1 MVGEDDGFVSK
12 GERMEPLRIGIL
24 GAARIAG
31 RAIVE
36 PAKLTGARLVAVA
49 ARDTG
54 RAEAFAAEHGV
65 ERVHAS
71 YQQLL
76 DDPEIEAIYNPL
88 ANGLHGPW
96 NLRALAAGKHVLTEK
111 PSTSNAAEAL
121 EVRDAVHSSGLVFM
135 EAFHYAY
142 HPVMRRLQELVSK
155 GELGDLQTVEATMV
169 MPPPPDEDPRWS
181 LPLAGGAVM
190 DVGCY
195 ALHAQRMFAPY
206 AGGAP
211 QLVSARAGER
221 KRLPGVDE
229 WLNADLEFPNGAT
242 GVVRTS
248 MAAENVEFSLK
259 VVGTRGEAFAPFYV
273 LPQNDDRVIVT
284 TKEDTWVEHLGTRT
298 SYTYQ
303 LEAFAGAV
311 RNGAPLL
318 TDADDALATMELI
331 DACYL
336 AAGMAPRPVSAI

>member
-1 MVGEDDGFVSK
+1 
-12 GERMEPLRIGIL
+12 MEPLRIGIL

-71 YQQLL
+71 YRQLL

-96 NLRALAAGKHVLTEK
+96 NLQAIAAGKHVLTEK
-111 PSTSNAAEAL
+111 PSAANATEAL
-121 EVRDAVHSSGLVFM
+121 QVRDAVRSSGLVFM

-142 HPVMRRLQELVSK
+142 HPVMRRLQELVAK
-155 GELGDLQTVEATMV
+155 GELGDLQHVEATMV
-169 MPPPPDEDPRWS
+169 MPPPPDDDPRWS

-211 QLVSARAGER
+211 KLIGARAGER
-221 KRLPGVDE
+221 KRMPGVDE
-229 WLNADLEFPNGAT
+229 WLNADLEFPSGAT
-242 GVVRTS
+242 GAVRTS
-248 MAAENVEFSLK
+248 MAAEDVEFSLK
-259 VVGTRGEAFAPFYV
+259 VVGTRGEAFAPFFV

-331 DACYL
+331 DACYVS
-336 AAGMAPRPVSAI
+336 AGMEPRPVSTI

>member
-1 MVGEDDGFVSK
+1 
-12 GERMEPLRIGIL
+12 MEPLRIGIL
-24 GAARIAG
+24 GAARISG

-49 ARDTG
+49 ARDAG
-54 RAEAFAAEHGV
+54 RAETFAAEHGI

-71 YQQLL
+71 YQDLL
-76 DDPEIEAIYNPL
+76 DDPEVEAVYNPL

-96 NLRALAAGKHVLTEK
+96 NLKALAAGKHVLTEK
-111 PSTSNAAEAL
+111 PSASNAAEAAQ
-121 EVRDAVHSSGLVFM
+121 VRDAVRSSGLVFM

-142 HPVMRRLQELVSK
+142 HPVMRRLQELLAK
-155 GELGDLQTVEATMV
+155 GELGELQHIEATMV
-169 MPPPPDEDPRWS
+169 MPPPPEDDPRWS

-211 QLVSARAGER
+211 KLVSARAGER

-229 WLNADLEFPNGAT
+229 WLNADLEFPTGAT
-242 GVVRTS
+242 GAVRTS

-259 VVGTRGEAFAPFYV
+259 VIGSRGEAFAPFYV
-273 LPQNDDRVIVT
+273 LPQNDDRVTVT

-303 LEAFAGAV
+303 LEAFAAAI
-311 RNGAPLL
+311 RDGAPVL
-318 TDADDALATMELI
+318 TDAEDALATMELI
-331 DACYL
+331 DACYV
-336 AAGMAPRPVSAI
+336 AAGMTPRPVTAV

>member
-1 MVGEDDGFVSK
+1 
-12 GERMEPLRIGIL
+12 MEPLRIGIL
-24 GAARIAG
+24 GAARISG

-49 ARDTG
+49 ARDAG

-111 PSTSNAAEAL
+111 PSAANATEAL
-121 EVRDAVHSSGLVFM
+121 RVRDAVHSSGLVFM

-142 HPVMRRLQELVSK
+142 HPVMRRLQELIAK
-155 GELGDLQTVEATMV
+155 GELGDLQHVQATMV
-169 MPPPPDEDPRWS
+169 MPPPAENDPRWS

-195 ALHAQRMFAPY
+195 ALHAQRMFAQY

-211 QLVSARAGER
+211 RLLGARAGER
-221 KRLPGVDE
+221 KRMPGVDE
-229 WLNADLEFPNGAT
+229 WLNADLEFPSGAT
-242 GVVRTS
+242 GAVRTS
-248 MAAENVEFSLK
+248 MAAEDVEFSLK
-259 VVGTRGEAFAPFYV
+259 VVGSRGEAFAPFFV

-303 LEAFAGAV
+303 LEAFASAV

-331 DACYL
+331 DACYV
-336 AAGMAPRPVSAI
+336 AAGMEPRPVSAI

>member
-1 MVGEDDGFVSK
+1 
-12 GERMEPLRIGIL
+12 MEPLRIGIL
-24 GAARIAG
+24 GAARISG

-49 ARDTG
+49 ARDAG
-54 RAEAFAAEHGV
+54 RAEVFAAEHGV

-111 PSTSNAAEAL
+111 PSAANATEARQ
-121 EVRDAVHSSGLVFM
+121 VRDAVHSSGLVFM

-142 HPVMRRLQELVSK
+142 HPVMRRLQELIAK
-155 GELGDLQTVEATMV
+155 GELGDLQHVEATMV
-169 MPPPPDEDPRWS
+169 MPPPPEDDPRWS
-181 LPLAGGAVM
+181 LSLAGGAVM

-195 ALHAQRMFAPY
+195 ALHAQRMFAQY

-211 QLVSARAGER
+211 RLLGARAGER
-221 KRLPGVDE
+221 KRMPGVDE
-229 WLNADLEFPNGAT
+229 WLNADLEFPSGAT
-242 GVVRTS
+242 GAVRTS
-248 MAAENVEFSLK
+248 MAAEDVEFSLK
-259 VVGTRGEAFAPFYV
+259 VVGSRGEAFAPFFV

-303 LEAFAGAV
+303 LEAFASAV

-331 DACYL
+331 DACYV
-336 AAGMAPRPVSAI
+336 AAGMEPRPVSTI

>member
-1 MVGEDDGFVSK
+1 
-12 GERMEPLRIGIL
+12 MEPLRIGIL

-49 ARDTG
+49 ARDTD
-54 RAEAFAAEHGV
+54 RAEAFATEHKV

-71 YQQLL
+71 YQAVL
-76 DDPEIEAIYNPL
+76 DDPEVEAIYNPL

-111 PSTSNAAEAL
+111 PSTSNAAEA
-121 EVRDAVHSSGLVFM
+121 EQVRDAVRASGLVFM

-142 HPVMRRLQELVSK
+142 HPVMRRLQELVAK
-155 GELGDLQTVEATMV
+155 GELGELRHVEATMV
-169 MPPPPDEDPRWS
+169 MPPPPDNDPRWS

-195 ALHAQRMFAPY
+195 ALHAQRMFAPL

-211 QLVSARAGER
+211 RLLGARAGER

-242 GVVRTS
+242 GTVRTS
-248 MAAENVEFSLK
+248 MAAESVEFSLK
-259 VVGTRGEAFAPFYV
+259 VVGSRGEAFAPFYV

-318 TDADDALATMELI
+318 TDVDDALATMQLI
-331 DACYL
+331 DECYL
-336 AAGMAPRPVSAI
+336 AAGMTPRPSSTI

>member
-1 MVGEDDGFVSK
+1 
-12 GERMEPLRIGIL
+12 MEPLRIGIL

-49 ARDTG
+49 ARDTD

-71 YQQLL
+71 YRQLL

-111 PSTSNAAEAL
+111 PSAANASEAL
-121 EVRDAVHSSGLVFM
+121 EVRDAVRSSGLVFM

-142 HPVMRRLQELVSK
+142 HPVMRRLQELVAK
-155 GELGDLQTVEATMV
+155 GELGDLQHVEATMV
-169 MPPPPDEDPRWS
+169 MPPPQDDDPRWS
-181 LPLAGGAVM
+181 LSLAGGAVM

-211 QLVSARAGER
+211 KLLGARAGER
-221 KRLPGVDE
+221 KRMPGVDE
-229 WLNADLEFPNGAT
+229 WLNADLEFPSGAT
-242 GVVRTS
+242 GAVRTS
-248 MAAENVEFSLK
+248 MAAESVEFSLK
-259 VVGTRGEAFAPFYV
+259 VVGSRGEAFAPFFV

-303 LEAFAGAV
+303 LETFAGAV

-331 DACYL
+331 DSCYV
-336 AAGMAPRPVSAI
+336 AAGMEPRPVSAI

>member
-1 MVGEDDGFVSK
+1 
-12 GERMEPLRIGIL
+12 MEPLRIGIL

-31 RAIVE
+31 RAIAE

-65 ERVHAS
+65 ERVHAT
-71 YQQLL
+71 YQDLL

-111 PSTSNAAEAL
+111 PSASNATEARQ
-121 EVRDAVHSSGLVFM
+121 VRDAVQASGLVFM
-135 EAFHYAY
+135 EGFHYAY
-142 HPVMRRLQELVSK
+142 HPALRRLQELIAK
-155 GELGDLQTVEATMV
+155 GELGDLQHVEATMV
-169 MPPPPDEDPRWS
+169 MPPPADDDPRWS

-195 ALHAQRMFAPY
+195 ALHAQRMFAAY

-211 QLVSARAGER
+211 SLVSARAGER

-229 WLNADLEFPNGAT
+229 WLNADLEFPSGAT
-242 GVVRTS
+242 GAVRTS
-248 MAAENVEFSLK
+248 MAAESVEFSLK
-259 VVGTRGEAFAPFYV
+259 VIGSRGEAFAPFYV

-311 RNGAPLL
+311 RNGAPVL

-331 DACYL
+331 DACYT
-336 AAGMAPRPVSAI
+336 AAGMTPRPVSVI

>member
-1 MVGEDDGFVSK
+1 
-12 GERMEPLRIGIL
+12 MEPLRIGIL
-24 GAARIAG
+24 GAARISG

-49 ARDTG
+49 ARDAG

-111 PSTSNAAEAL
+111 PSAANATEARQ
-121 EVRDAVHSSGLVFM
+121 VRDAVHSSGLVFM

-142 HPVMRRLQELVSK
+142 HPVMRRLQELIAK
-155 GELGDLQTVEATMV
+155 GELGDLQHVEATMV
-169 MPPPPDEDPRWS
+169 MPPPPEDDPRWS
-181 LPLAGGAVM
+181 LSLAGGAVM

-195 ALHAQRMFAPY
+195 ALHAQRMFAQY

-211 QLVSARAGER
+211 RLLGARAGER
-221 KRLPGVDE
+221 KRTPGVDE
-229 WLNADLEFPNGAT
+229 WLNADLEFPSGAT
-242 GVVRTS
+242 GAVRTS
-248 MAAENVEFSLK
+248 MAAEDVEFSLK
-259 VVGTRGEAFAPFYV
+259 VVGSRGEAFAPFFV

-303 LEAFAGAV
+303 LEAFASAV

-331 DACYL
+331 DACYV
-336 AAGMAPRPVSAI
+336 AAGMEPRPVSTI

>member
-1 MVGEDDGFVSK
+1 
-12 GERMEPLRIGIL
+12 
-24 GAARIAG
+24 
-31 RAIVE
+31 
-36 PAKLTGARLVAVA
+36 
-49 ARDTG
+49 
-54 RAEAFAAEHGV
+54 
-65 ERVHAS
+65 
-71 YQQLL
+71 
-76 DDPEIEAIYNPL
+76 
-88 ANGLHGPW
+88 
-96 NLRALAAGKHVLTEK
+96 
-111 PSTSNAAEAL
+111 
-121 EVRDAVHSSGLVFM
+121 M

-155 GELGDLQTVEATMV
+155 GELGELQQVEATMV
-169 MPPPPDEDPRWS
+169 MPPPPDADPRWS

-211 QLVSARAGER
+211 RLLGARAGER
-221 KRLPGVDE
+221 KRMPGVDE
-229 WLNADLEFPNGAT
+229 WLNADLEFPGGAT
-242 GVVRTS
+242 GAVRTS
-248 MAAENVEFSLK
+248 MAAEDVEFSLK
-259 VVGTRGEAFAPFYV
+259 IVGSRGEAFAPFFV

-303 LEAFAGAV
+303 LEAFASAV

-331 DACYL
+331 DACYV
-336 AAGMAPRPVSAI
+336 AAGMEPRPVSTI

>member
-1 MVGEDDGFVSK
+1 
-12 GERMEPLRIGIL
+12 MEPLRIGIL

-49 ARDTG
+49 ARDTD
-54 RAEAFAAEHGV
+54 RAEAFATEHGV

-71 YQQLL
+71 YQAVL
-76 DDPEIEAIYNPL
+76 DDPEVEAIYNPL

-111 PSTSNAAEAL
+111 PSTSNAAEA
-121 EVRDAVHSSGLVFM
+121 EQVRDAVRSTELVFM

-142 HPVMRRLQELVSK
+142 HPVMRRLQELVAK
-155 GELGDLQTVEATMV
+155 GELGDLQNVEATMV
-169 MPPPPDEDPRWS
+169 MPPPPDNDPRWS

-195 ALHAQRMFAPY
+195 ALHAQRLFAPL

-211 QLVSARAGER
+211 RLLGARAGER
-221 KRLPGVDE
+221 KRVPGVDE

-242 GVVRTS
+242 GTVRTS
-248 MAAENVEFSLK
+248 MAAESVEFSLK
-259 VVGTRGEAFAPFYV
+259 VVGSRGEAFAPFYV

-318 TDADDALATMELI
+318 TDADDALATMQLI
-331 DACYL
+331 DECYL
-336 AAGMAPRPVSAI
+336 AAGMTPRPSSTI

>member
-1 MVGEDDGFVSK
+1 
-12 GERMEPLRIGIL
+12 MEPLRIGIL

-31 RAIVE
+31 RAIAE

-49 ARDTG
+49 ARDAD
-54 RAEAFAAEHGV
+54 RAAAFAAEHGV

-71 YQQLL
+71 YQALL
-76 DDPEIEAIYNPL
+76 DDPEIEAVYNPL

-111 PSTSNAAEAL
+111 PSAGNAAEAL
-121 EVRDAVHSSGLVFM
+121 QVRDAVQTSGLVFM

-142 HPVMRRLQELVSK
+142 HPVMRRLQELVAK
-155 GELGDLQTVEATMV
+155 GELGDLQHVEATMV
-169 MPPPPDEDPRWS
+169 MPPPADDDPRWS

-195 ALHAQRMFAPY
+195 ALHAQRMLGQY
-206 AGGAP
+206 AGGTP
-211 QLVSARAGER
+211 TLVTARAGER
-221 KRLPGVDE
+221 KRVPGVDE
-229 WLNADLEFPNGAT
+229 WLNAELEFPSGAT
-242 GVVRTS
+242 GTVRTS
-248 MAAENVEFSLK
+248 MAAESVEFSLK
-259 VVGTRGEAFAPFYV
+259 VVGSRGEAFAPFYV

-284 TKEDTWVEHLGTRT
+284 TREDTWVEHLGTRP

-311 RNGAPLL
+311 RNGAPVL
-318 TDADDALATMELI
+318 TDADDALATMQLI
-331 DACYL
+331 DECYV
-336 AAGMAPRPVSAI
+336 AAGMTPRPSSTI

>member
-1 MVGEDDGFVSK
+1 
-12 GERMEPLRIGIL
+12 MEPLRIGIL
-24 GAARIAG
+24 GAARISG

-49 ARDTG
+49 ARDAG

-111 PSTSNAAEAL
+111 PSAANATEARQ
-121 EVRDAVHSSGLVFM
+121 VRDAVHSSGLVFM

-142 HPVMRRLQELVSK
+142 HPVMRRLQELIAK
-155 GELGDLQTVEATMV
+155 GELGDLQHVEATMV
-169 MPPPPDEDPRWS
+169 MPPPTEDDPRWS
-181 LPLAGGAVM
+181 LSLAGGAVM

-195 ALHAQRMFAPY
+195 ALHAQRMFAQY

-211 QLVSARAGER
+211 RLLGARAGER
-221 KRLPGVDE
+221 KRMPGVDE
-229 WLNADLEFPNGAT
+229 WLNADLEFPSGAT
-242 GVVRTS
+242 GAVRTS
-248 MAAENVEFSLK
+248 MAAEDVEFSLK
-259 VVGTRGEAFAPFYV
+259 VVGSRGEAFAPFFV

-303 LEAFAGAV
+303 LEAFASAV

-331 DACYL
+331 DACYV
-336 AAGMAPRPVSAI
+336 AAGMEPRPVSTI

>member
-1 MVGEDDGFVSK
+1 
-12 GERMEPLRIGIL
+12 MEPLRIGIL

-49 ARDTG
+49 ARDTD

-71 YQQLL
+71 YQAVL
-76 DDPEIEAIYNPL
+76 DDPQVEAIYNPL

-111 PSTSNAAEAL
+111 PSTSNAAEA
-121 EVRDAVHSSGLVFM
+121 EQVRDAVRASELVFM

-142 HPVMRRLQELVSK
+142 HPVMRRLQELVAK
-155 GELGDLQTVEATMV
+155 GELGDLQHVEATMV
-169 MPPPPDEDPRWS
+169 MPPPPDNDPRWS

-195 ALHAQRMFAPY
+195 ALHAQRMFAPL

-211 QLVSARAGER
+211 RLLGARAGER
-221 KRLPGVDE
+221 KRMPGVDE

-242 GVVRTS
+242 GTVRTS
-248 MAAENVEFSLK
+248 MAAESVEFSLK
-259 VVGTRGEAFAPFYV
+259 VVGSRGEAFAPFYV

-318 TDADDALATMELI
+318 TAADDALATMQLI
-331 DACYL
+331 DECYL
-336 AAGMAPRPVSAI
+336 AAGMTPRPSSTI

>member
-1 MVGEDDGFVSK
+1 
-12 GERMEPLRIGIL
+12 MEPLRIGIL

-31 RAIVE
+31 RAVVE
-36 PAKLTGARLVAVA
+36 PAKLTGARLVSVA
-49 ARDTG
+49 ARATD

-71 YQQLL
+71 YQALI

-111 PSTSNAAEAL
+111 PSASNAAEATQ
-121 EVRDAVHSSGLVFM
+121 VRDAVHTSGLVFM

-142 HPVMRRLQELVSK
+142 HPVMRRMQELVAK
-155 GELGDLQTVEATMV
+155 GELGDLQHVEATMV
-169 MPPPPDEDPRWS
+169 MPPPADEDPRWS

-195 ALHAQRMFAPY
+195 ALHAQRMFGQY

-211 QLVSARAGER
+211 KLLSARAGER
-221 KRLPGVDE
+221 KRMPGVDE

-242 GVVRTS
+242 GTVRTS
-248 MAAENVEFSLK
+248 MAAESVEFSLK
-259 VVGTRGEAFAPFYV
+259 VVGSRGEAFAPFYV
-273 LPQNDDRVIVT
+273 LPQ
-284 TKEDTWVEHLGTRT
+284 
-298 SYTYQ
+298 
-303 LEAFAGAV
+303 
-311 RNGAPLL
+311 
-318 TDADDALATMELI
+318 
-331 DACYL
+331 
-336 AAGMAPRPVSAI
+336 

>member
-1 MVGEDDGFVSK
+1 
-12 GERMEPLRIGIL
+12 MEPLRIGIL
-24 GAARIAG
+24 GAARISG

-49 ARDTG
+49 ARDAG

-111 PSTSNAAEAL
+111 PSAANATEARQ
-121 EVRDAVHSSGLVFM
+121 VRDAVHSSGLVFM

-142 HPVMRRLQELVSK
+142 HPVMRRLQELIAK
-155 GELGDLQTVEATMV
+155 GELGDLQHVEATMV
-169 MPPPPDEDPRWS
+169 MPPPPEDDPRWS

-195 ALHAQRMFAPY
+195 ALHAQRMFGQY

-211 QLVSARAGER
+211 RLIGARAGER
-221 KRLPGVDE
+221 KRMPGVDE
-229 WLNADLEFPNGAT
+229 WLNADLEFPSGAT
-242 GVVRTS
+242 GAVRTS
-248 MAAENVEFSLK
+248 MAAEDVEFSLK
-259 VVGTRGEAFAPFYV
+259 VVGSRGEAFAPFFV

-303 LEAFAGAV
+303 LEAFASAV

-331 DACYL
+331 DACYV
-336 AAGMAPRPVSAI
+336 AAGMEPRPVSTI

>member
-1 MVGEDDGFVSK
+1 
-12 GERMEPLRIGIL
+12 MEPLRIGIL
-24 GAARIAG
+24 GAARISG

-49 ARDTG
+49 ARDAG

-111 PSTSNAAEAL
+111 PSAANATEAL
-121 EVRDAVHSSGLVFM
+121 QVRDAVHSSGLVFM

-142 HPVMRRLQELVSK
+142 HPVMRRLQELIAK
-155 GELGDLQTVEATMV
+155 GELGDLQHVEATMV
-169 MPPPPDEDPRWS
+169 MPPPPEDDPRWS

-195 ALHAQRMFAPY
+195 ALHAQRMFAQY

-211 QLVSARAGER
+211 RLLGARAGER
-221 KRLPGVDE
+221 KRMPGVDE
-229 WLNADLEFPNGAT
+229 WLNADLEFPSGAT
-242 GVVRTS
+242 GAVRTS
-248 MAAENVEFSLK
+248 MAVEDVEFSLK
-259 VVGTRGEAFAPFYV
+259 VVGSRGEAFAPFFV

-303 LEAFAGAV
+303 L
-311 RNGAPLL
+311 
-318 TDADDALATMELI
+318 
-331 DACYL
+331 
-336 AAGMAPRPVSAI
+336 

>member
-1 MVGEDDGFVSK
+1 
-12 GERMEPLRIGIL
+12 MEPLRIGIL
-24 GAARIAG
+24 GAARISG

-49 ARDTG
+49 ARDAG
-54 RAEAFAAEHGV
+54 RAETFAAEHGI

-71 YQQLL
+71 YQDLL
-76 DDPEIEAIYNPL
+76 DDPEVEAVYNPL

-96 NLRALAAGKHVLTEK
+96 NLKALAAGKHVLTEK
-111 PSTSNAAEAL
+111 PSASNAAEAAQ
-121 EVRDAVHSSGLVFM
+121 VRDAVRSSGLVFM

-142 HPVMRRLQELVSK
+142 HPVMRRLQALVAK
-155 GELGDLQTVEATMV
+155 GELGELQHIEATMV
-169 MPPPPDEDPRWS
+169 MPPPPEDDPRWS

-211 QLVSARAGER
+211 KLVSARAGER

-229 WLNADLEFPNGAT
+229 WLNADLEFPTGAT
-242 GVVRTS
+242 GAVRTS

-259 VVGTRGEAFAPFYV
+259 VIGSRGEAFAPFYV
-273 LPQNDDRVIVT
+273 LPQNDDRVTVT

-303 LEAFAGAV
+303 LEAFAAAI
-311 RNGAPLL
+311 RDGAPVL
-318 TDADDALATMELI
+318 THAEDALATMELI
-331 DACYL
+331 DACYV
-336 AAGMAPRPVSAI
+336 AAGMTPRPVTAV

>member
-1 MVGEDDGFVSK
+1 
-12 GERMEPLRIGIL
+12 MEPLRIGIL

-49 ARDTG
+49 ARDTD

-65 ERVHAS
+65 ERVQAS
-71 YQQLL
+71 YQAVL
-76 DDPEIEAIYNPL
+76 DDPEVEAIYNPL

-111 PSTSNAAEAL
+111 PSTSNAAEA
-121 EVRDAVHSSGLVFM
+121 EQVRDAVRTSGLVFM

-142 HPVMRRLQELVSK
+142 HPVMRRLQELVAK
-155 GELGDLQTVEATMV
+155 GELGELQHVEATMV
-169 MPPPPDEDPRWS
+169 MPPPPDNDPRWS

-195 ALHAQRMFAPY
+195 ALHAQRMFAQL

-211 QLVSARAGER
+211 RLLGARAGER

-242 GVVRTS
+242 GTVRTS
-248 MAAENVEFSLK
+248 MASENVEFSLK
-259 VVGTRGEAFAPFYV
+259 VVGSRGEAFAPFYV

-318 TDADDALATMELI
+318 TDADDALATMQLI
-331 DACYL
+331 DECYL
-336 AAGMAPRPVSAI
+336 AAGMTPRPSSTI

>member
-1 MVGEDDGFVSK
+1 
-12 GERMEPLRIGIL
+12 MEPLRIGIL
-24 GAARIAG
+24 GAARISG

-49 ARDTG
+49 ARDAD

-65 ERVHAS
+65 ERVHTT
-71 YQQLL
+71 YHDLL

-96 NLRALAAGKHVLTEK
+96 NLRAIAAGKHVLTEK
-111 PSTSNAAEAL
+111 PSASNAAEATQ
-121 EVRDAVHSSGLVFM
+121 VRDAVRTSGLVFM

-142 HPVMRRLQELVSK
+142 HPVMRRLQELIAK
-155 GELGDLQTVEATMV
+155 GELGDLQHVEATMV
-169 MPPPPDEDPRWS
+169 MPPPPENDPRWS

-211 QLVSARAGER
+211 KLISARAGER

-229 WLNADLEFPNGAT
+229 WLNADLEFPQGAT
-242 GVVRTS
+242 GTVRTS

-259 VVGTRGEAFAPFYV
+259 VVGSRGEAFAPFYV

-284 TKEDTWVEHLGTRT
+284 TKEDTWVEHLGTRS

-311 RNGAPLL
+311 RNGAPVI

-336 AAGMAPRPVSAI
+336 AAGMAPRPVSAV